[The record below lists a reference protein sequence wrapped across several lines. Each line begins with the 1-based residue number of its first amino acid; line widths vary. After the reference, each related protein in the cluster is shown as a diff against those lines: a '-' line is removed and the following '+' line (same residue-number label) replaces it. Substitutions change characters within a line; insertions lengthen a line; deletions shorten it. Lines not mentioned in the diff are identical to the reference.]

1 MIDRICGIYL
11 ILVALAVGL
20 HTILESPYHTYD
32 SATLYGA
39 IWDILDWFMAVAFL
53 LLLGFGY
60 QLKRGLSDAEDTA
73 SVSREFVTA
82 YTLFYGSLY
91 FAILFFW
98 NWFMHLN
105 PEAVMPDGGIVRLI
119 WLIVDPALVLLS
131 GAMGIHLLR
140 QSKTHEPQSN
150 SP

>member
-1 MIDRICGIYL
+1 MIDRICGTYL
-11 ILVALAVGL
+11 VLVALAVGL

-32 SATLYGA
+32 SAALYGT

-60 QLKRGLSDAEDTA
+60 QLKRSLSDKDDTS
-73 SVSREFVTA
+73 SVSREYVTA
-82 YTLFYGSLY
+82 NTLFYGSLY

-105 PEAVMPDGGIVRLI
+105 PAAVMPDGGIVRLI
-119 WLIVDPALVLLS
+119 WLVVDPGLVLLA

-140 QSKTHEPQSN
+140 DTVTQTTEEN
-150 SP
+150 

>member
-20 HTILESPYHTYD
+20 HTVLESPYHTYD
-32 SATLYGA
+32 SAALYGT

-53 LLLGFGY
+53 LVLGFGY
-60 QLKRGLSDAEDTA
+60 QLKRTLSDKDDTA

-82 YTLFYGSLY
+82 NTLFYGSLF

-105 PEAVMPDGGIVRLI
+105 PAAAMPDGVIVRLI
-119 WLIVDPALVLLS
+119 WLIVDPGLVLLA
-131 GAMGIHLLR
+131 GAMGVHLLR
-140 QSKTHEPQSN
+140 DTASQNTEEN
-150 SP
+150 

>member
-1 MIDRICGIYL
+1 MLDRICGAYL

-32 SATLYGA
+32 SAALYGT

-60 QLKRGLSDAEDTA
+60 QLKRSLSDKDDTA

-82 YTLFYGSLY
+82 YVLFYGSLY

-105 PEAVMPDGGIVRLI
+105 PSAVMPDGGVVRLI
-119 WLIVDPALVLLS
+119 WLIVDPALVLLC
-131 GAMGIHLLR
+131 GAMGVHLLKNA
-140 QSKTHEPQSN
+140 QSQDTEEV
-150 SP
+150 